1 MENGTPKIQTAS
13 KKVINSWCMY
23 DWANSVYTLVIT
35 TTFFPIYFIAAT
47 SAANPQAGDKIYF
60 LGRNFVNSALYD
72 YALGAAYFLIALT
85 YPILTSIADARNL
98 KKQFMQFFCYL
109 GGIGCCMLYFF
120 DGFNVAWGIIF
131 FMLGAI
137 GYSGS
142 IVFYNAYLPEIAA
155 EEDRDRISARG
166 FSFGY
171 IGSVLL
177 QVIGFGLIIMM
188 PDNEGLASRITFL
201 LVGVWWIGFAQISFK
216 NLPSSNI
223 ISTKQVKGIKAVFS
237 DGFIEMGKVYR
248 QVRTMPKLKRFL
260 RGFFF
265 YSMGVQT
272 VMLAATIFGSK
283 ILGLDATKLIITVVI
298 IQLVAILGAWLMS
311 RLSEKFGNFQVL
323 IAVIFFWILVCLAAY
338 YTAYTKELGKDPEYM
353 FYGLATA
360 VGLVMGGI
368 QSLSRSTYSKLIP
381 YTRDTATYFSYYDF
395 TEKIAIVIGMVSFGF
410 IEELTRN
417 HGGMKNSILA
427 LIVFFIIG
435 VIWLYAA
442 LKAPRSH

>member
-1 MENGTPKIQTAS
+1 
-13 KKVINSWCMY
+13 MY

-35 TTFFPIYFIAAT
+35 TTFFPIYFISAT
-47 SAANPQAGDKIYF
+47 AAANPAGGDTVMF
-60 LGRNFVNSALYD
+60 LGRSFINSALYD
-72 YALGAAYFLIALT
+72 YALAAAYLLIALL
-85 YPILTSIADARNL
+85 YPVLTSIADARNF
-98 KKQFMQFFCYL
+98 KKQFMRFFCYL
-109 GGIGCCMLYFF
+109 GGTGCCMLYFF
-120 DGFNVAWGIIF
+120 DGFNVGWGIFF

-155 EEDRDRISARG
+155 EKDRDRISARG

-177 QVIGFGLIIMM
+177 QLIGFALVIFM
-188 PDNEGLASRITFL
+188 PGKEGLASRITFL
-201 LVGVWWIGFAQISFK
+201 LVGIWWIGFAQISFK
-216 NLPSSNI
+216 WLPGKAVNLPSE
-223 ISTKQVKGIKAVFS
+223 KKGIKAVFS
-237 DGFIEMGKVYR
+237 DGFIEMKKVYN
-248 QVRTMPKLKRFL
+248 QVKTMPRLKRFL

-272 VMLAATIFGSK
+272 VMLAATLFGSK
-283 ILGLDATKLIITVVI
+283 ILELEAGKLIITVVI
-298 IQLVAILGAWLMS
+298 IQLVAILGAWMMS

-323 IAVIFFWILVCLAAY
+323 IGVIFFWIFVCLAAY
-338 YTAYTKELGKDPEYM
+338 YTAYSKEQGKDPEYM

-381 YTRDTATYFSYYDF
+381 PTKDTATYFSYYDF
-395 TEKIAIVIGMVSFGF
+395 TEKIAIVIGMVSFGY
-410 IEELTRN
+410 IEELTRD

-427 LIVFFIIG
+427 LIVFFVIG
-435 VIWLYAA
+435 VLWLFYAK
-442 LKAPRSH
+442 KASH